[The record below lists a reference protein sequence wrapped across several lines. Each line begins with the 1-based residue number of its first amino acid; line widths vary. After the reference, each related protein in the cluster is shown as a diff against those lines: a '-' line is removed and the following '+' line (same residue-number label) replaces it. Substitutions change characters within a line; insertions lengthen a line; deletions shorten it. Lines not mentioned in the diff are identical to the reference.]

1 MRPPPPCWA
10 RGRTPSCSTSSP
22 ASVLPQ
28 GHLTRLREASAAAV
42 AAKPWPSLR
51 DEAWRFT
58 DLRGLRAAAAM
69 AAPADGA
76 GGGSAATVVEAAVEE
91 AALDDVAAARL
102 VLVDGVLAPALS
114 SLGGGPAGLA
124 VGTLATLPPEL
135 AAAAAARLGSSAD
148 PSLPGLDVFTGLNG
162 AAASDVAVVHA
173 GLGVKAADRPVHV
186 LYVSTSSGGRNAVN
200 VSSPRLLV
208 MAEAGAEIAIV
219 EEFVGAAGGEGGSGG
234 VYWTNAV
241 AEFVLEPAASVAHAY
256 LQEQGRDAFHIKGTF
271 VTQVVT
277 DSPPAWGCRGA
288 AGIAIAGTLPLLVVT
303 HAWAAVQAEGSHYS
317 VVEAG
322 VGGRLARHQLNIAQ
336 AGPDTLTELDAFFL
350 AGRAQLHDL
359 HSSLVLDHP
368 RGRSR
373 QLHKCIV
380 ADATG
385 VGVFDGRV
393 RVNRMAQQTD
403 AGQLSRSLLLAPRAT
418 VNVKPNLQIVADD
431 VKCTHGAA
439 ISDLE
444 DDQLFYF
451 RARGIDVQTARSA
464 LVFSFGAEVTDKLA
478 SERLRRR
485 IQASVLALLT
495 SEGAVDR
502 KLAAGLGSGGSSGG
516 IPPA

>member
-1 MRPPPPCWA
+1 MRPPPACWA
-10 RGRTPSCSTSSP
+10 RGPTPSCSTSSP
-22 ASVLPQ
+22 ASGLPQ
-28 GHLTRLREASAAAV
+28 SAGTPLAEGHLKRLREASAAAV

-69 AAPADGA
+69 AAVADGA
-76 GGGSAATVVEAAVEE
+76 GVGAAAAAVEAAVEE

-114 SLGGGPAGLA
+114 SLGSAPAGLA
-124 VGTLATLPPEL
+124 VATLATLPPEL

-148 PSLPGLDVFTGLNG
+148 PSSPGLDVFTGLNG

-173 GLGVKAADRPVHV
+173 ATGVKAADRPVHV
-186 LYVSTSSGGRNAVN
+186 LYVSTSCGGRNAVN

-208 MAEAGAEIAIV
+208 LAEAGAEIAIV
-219 EEFVGAAGGEGGSGG
+219 EEFVGAASGEGGSGG

-271 VTQVVT
+271 VT
-277 DSPPAWGCRGA
+277 
-288 AGIAIAGTLPLLVVT
+288 
-303 HAWAAVQAEGSHYS
+303 QAEGSHYS

-478 SERLRRR
+478 SEHLRRR

-502 KLAAGLGSGGSSGG
+502 KLAAGLGSGGSGSGAL
-516 IPPA
+516 PPA

>member
-135 AAAAAARLGSSAD
+135 AVAAAARLGSSAD

-162 AAASDVAVVHA
+162 AAASDVAIVHVA
-173 GLGVKAADRPVHV
+173 AGVKAADRPVHV
-186 LYVSTSSGGRNAVN
+186 LYVSTSSGDRNAVN

-241 AEFVLEPAASVAHAY
+241 AEFLLEPAASVAHAY

-271 VTQVVT
+271 PVGLRCPG
-277 DSPPAWGCRGA
+277 D
-288 AGIAIAGTLPLLVVT
+288 AGIAIARTLSLLVLT
-303 HAWAAVQAEGSHYS
+303 PAWAAVQAEGSHYA

-368 RGRSR
+368 RGRTR

-478 SERLRRR
+478 SEHLRRR

-502 KLAAGLGSGGSSGG
+502 KLAAGLGSGGISSGG
-516 IPPA
+516 MPPA